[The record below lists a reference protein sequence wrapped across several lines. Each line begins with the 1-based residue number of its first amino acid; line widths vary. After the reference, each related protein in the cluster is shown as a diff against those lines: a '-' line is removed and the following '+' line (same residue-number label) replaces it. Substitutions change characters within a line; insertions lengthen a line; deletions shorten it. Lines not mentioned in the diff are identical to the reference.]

1 MGESLVCFYAK
12 TSNKGF
18 YVVFMH
24 MFPNSVGL
32 IVAELKQGRDL
43 NREDRDLLC
52 DSQLKYTSA
61 YILSLG
67 VVDSS
72 RYGYFVKVV

>member
-1 MGESLVCFYAK
+1 MTKQQSFI
-12 TSNKGF
+12 SI
-18 YVVFMH
+18 YVWINQLAHAFL
-24 MFPNSVGL
+24 FSGL

-43 NREDRDLLC
+43 NREDRDVLC
-52 DSQLKYTSA
+52 EFQLKYTAA

-72 RYGYFVKVV
+72 R